1 MIKLQK
7 GLDLPI
13 SGEPR
18 HVIHDSPKV
27 KSVAVLG
34 EDFVGMKPTMMVK
47 VGDQVKKG
55 QVLFND
61 KKNEGVCFTAPASGT
76 VSAINRGPKRVL
88 QSVVVDVSGDE
99 SVQFKKYSES
109 DLTSLSPEDVESNL
123 IESGMWQS
131 FRTRPFSKSPVKGS
145 RPAALFVTAIDTNP
159 LAANAAFVI
168 NHYADAFKAGLT
180 IISKLTS
187 GTMHVCTAPEPR
199 LELPVVAN
207 LKETS
212 FSGPHPAGLAGTH
225 IHFLEP
231 VTVDRVV
238 WTIGYADVIGI
249 GKLFLTGELFTERL
263 ISIAGP
269 MVEHPRLYKTRIGAN
284 TDELLAGLLTS
295 GEARVVSGSLF
306 SGHKAAGPHAYLG
319 FFHSQISVIEE
330 GRKRE
335 LLGWKMPGFDK
346 FSVKRSYAGGWFPW
360 KKFDMTSSTGGSER
374 SIVPIGMYE
383 KVLPID
389 TEATF
394 LVRSL
399 LTRDSD
405 LGVALGILDMDEED
419 VGLLSFVCPGKNE
432 YGPMLREVLSS
443 IERDG

>member
-18 HVIHDSPKV
+18 HVIHNAPAV

-34 EDFVGMKPTMMVK
+34 EEFVGMKPTMLVK
-47 VGDQVKKG
+47 VGDHVKKG
-55 QVLFND
+55 QVLFTD
-61 KKNEGVCFTAPASGT
+61 KKNEGIRYTSPASGKVT
-76 VSAINRGPKRVL
+76 AINRGAKRVF
-88 QSVVVDVSGDE
+88 QSVVIAVSGND
-99 SVQFKKYSES
+99 SVSFKKHSYSE
-109 DLTSLSPEDVESNL
+109 LGSLKADDIEKIL

-131 FRTRPFSKSPVKGS
+131 FRTRPFSKAPAVGS
-145 RPAALFVTAIDTNP
+145 RPAALFVTAIDTSP
-159 LAANAAFVI
+159 LAANAGFVI
-168 NHYADAFKAGLT
+168 SQYADAFKAGLT
-180 IISKLTS
+180 IVSKMTT
-187 GTMHVCTAPEPR
+187 GPMHVCTAPDPQID
-199 LELPVVAN
+199 LPDVAN
-207 LKETS
+207 LKETK

-231 VTVDRVV
+231 ATTDRVV
-238 WTIGYADVIGI
+238 WTVGYADVIAI
-249 GKLFLTGELFTERL
+249 GQLFLTGELFTERL
-263 ISIAGP
+263 ISVAGP
-269 MVEHPRLYKTRIGAN
+269 MVKRPCLYKTRMGAS
-284 TDELLAGLLTS
+284 TEDLLSGLLES
-295 GEARVVSGSLF
+295 GDVRVVSGSLF
-306 SGHKAAGPHAYLG
+306 SGHKASGPHGFLG
-319 FFHSQISVIEE
+319 RFHNQICVIEE

-346 FSVKRSYAGGWFPW
+346 YSVKRSYAGGWFSW

-374 SIVPIGMYE
+374 AIVPIGMYE
-383 KVLPID
+383 KVLPLD

-399 LTRDSD
+399 LTRDTD
-405 LGVALGILDMDEED
+405 LGVALGVLDLDEED

-432 YGPMLREVLSS
+432 FGPMLREVLTS